1 MSLKKSSYKRTDVN
15 KTFNQTFVKYI
26 HSIDMEIDNESIW
39 FVEVNK
45 KKIPLTLDKWNK
57 MKEKAKEN
65 LKAKVIFKW
74 VNKRS
79 DKIERF
85 D

>member
-1 MSLKKSSYKRTDVN
+1 MNTK
-15 KTFNQTFVKYI
+15 FNQTFVKYT
-26 HSIDMEIDNESIW
+26 HSIDMDIDNDSIW
-39 FVEVNK
+39 LVEVNK
-45 KKIPLTLDKWNK
+45 KRIPLTLDKWNK
-57 MKEKAKEN
+57 MMEEAKEN

>member
-1 MSLKKSSYKRTDVN
+1 
-15 KTFNQTFVKYI
+15 
-26 HSIDMEIDNESIW
+26 MEIDNESIW

>member
-1 MSLKKSSYKRTDVN
+1 MD
-15 KTFNQTFVKYI
+15 
-26 HSIDMEIDNESIW
+26 IDNDSIW
-39 FVEVNK
+39 LVEVNK
-45 KKIPLTLDKWNK
+45 KRIPLTLDKWNK
-57 MKEKAKEN
+57 MMEEAKEN